1 MGEPDRGE
9 KNLAKIFRTGTAFN
23 LGRIFGIQFRLHYTW
38 FIIFVL
44 VTVSLSW
51 QLFPALYPGWSGLT
65 YWLIGVVTSLLL
77 FASVVAHELSHSLI
91 ARFYGIPVSSI
102 TLFIFGGVAQITR
115 EAARPGVE
123 FKMAA
128 AGPVCSLIIGGLFA
142 LLWLFTRDVIE
153 PVAALAF
160 WLAQI
165 NVVLALFNLIPG
177 FPLDGGRVFRSLMW
191 RLTGNYKRSTQIAVR
206 VGQGVGYLFI
216 LAGILIAFLRPFGM
230 DWFSG
235 LWLAFIGWF
244 LENAASASYRQVK
257 WRDGLRGFSASQVMT
272 SVYPVVPLNITV
284 SQLIYGY
291 LFAGGHPFFMV
302 VDEGRLEGILTLDNI
317 KSVPRQSW
325 EMTQVKDIM
334 TTADKLNVAYP
345 DQDALSILEQM
356 EDNGVNQIPVVSG
369 GRIIGLV
376 TRDNLI
382 RFLHLRSE
390 LKM

>member
-1 MGEPDRGE
+1 
-9 KNLAKIFRTGTAFN
+9 LAKILRMGAAFN

-51 QLFPALYPGWSGLT
+51 QLFPVLYPGQPGLT
-65 YWLIGVVTSLLL
+65 YWLVGIATSLLF
-77 FASVVAHELSHSLI
+77 FASVVTHELAHSLV

-102 TLFIFGGVAQITR
+102 TLFVFGGVAQITK

-128 AGPVCSLIIGGLFA
+128 AGPVCSLLIGGLFG
-142 LLWLFTRDVIE
+142 LLWFFTRGVIE

-165 NVVLALFNLIPG
+165 NVVLAIFNLIPG
-177 FPLDGGRVFRSLMW
+177 FPLDGGRVFRSLIW
-191 RLTGNYKRSTQIAVR
+191 RLTGNYWRSTKIAVR

-216 LAGILIAFLRPFGM
+216 LVGVLVAFLRPFGM

-244 LENAASASYRQVK
+244 LGNAASASYRQVK
-257 WRDGLRGFSASQVMT
+257 WRDGLRGFSVSQVMT
-272 SVYPVVPLNITV
+272 SAYPTVPPDITV
-284 SQLIYGY
+284 NQLVHGY
-291 LFAGGHPFFMV
+291 LFTGGHPFFMIA
-302 VDEGRLEGILTLDNI
+302 DEGRLDGILTLDNI
-317 KSVPRQSW
+317 KSVPREKW
-325 EMTQVKDIM
+325 EVTQVKEVM
-334 TTADKLNVAYP
+334 TPAGKLNVAQS

-356 EDNGVNQIPVVSG
+356 EENNINQMLVVSG
-369 GRIIGLV
+369 GRVTGLI

-382 RFLHLRSE
+382 RSLHLRSE
-390 LKM
+390 LRA

>member
-1 MGEPDRGE
+1 
-9 KNLAKIFRTGTAFN
+9 LAKIFRTGTAFN
-23 LGRIFGIQFRLHYTW
+23 VGRIFDIQFRLHYTW

-51 QLFPALYPGWSGLT
+51 QLFPSLYPGWSGLT
-65 YWLIGVVTSLLL
+65 YWLIGIVTSLLF
-77 FASVVAHELSHSLI
+77 FASVVAHELSHSLV

-123 FKMAA
+123 FKMAV
-128 AGPVCSLIIGGLFA
+128 AGPVCSLVIGGLSA
-142 LLWLFTRDVIE
+142 LLWLITRDVIE

-191 RLTGNYKRSTQIAVR
+191 RLTGNYRRSTQIAVR
-206 VGQGVGYLFI
+206 VGQGVGYLFM
-216 LAGILIAFLRPFGM
+216 LVGILVALLRPFGM

-244 LENAASASYRQVK
+244 LANAASASYRQVK

-272 SVYPVVPLNITV
+272 AVYPVVPLNITV
-284 SQLIYGY
+284 NQLIYGH
-291 LFAGGHPFFMV
+291 LFAGGYPFFMV
-302 VDEGRLEGILTLDNI
+302 ADEGKLVGMLTLDNI
-317 KSVPRQSW
+317 KSVPRQNW
-325 EMTQVKDIM
+325 EVTQVKDIM
-334 TTADKLNVAYP
+334 TAADKIKVAYP
-345 DQDALSILEQM
+345 DQDALGIMEQM
-356 EDNGVNQIPVVSG
+356 EDNGINQIPVVSES
-369 GRIIGLV
+369 RIIGLI

-390 LKM
+390 LKA